1 MWMKTQSW
9 IKKQSGRSRRFAGQ
23 RKRAL
28 CSDKKMVNKELK
40 ECEVKMK
47 KIKGLIFAIGFVL
60 CGFVLGACGTSAEA
74 KQDKPLKIWFE
85 NQNGKM
91 ETYQLVDEETGVNYI
106 VVSGELF
113 QKGIGTAITPRL
125 KADGSLY
132 TSK

>member
-1 MWMKTQSW
+1 
-9 IKKQSGRSRRFAGQ
+9 
-23 RKRAL
+23 
-28 CSDKKMVNKELK
+28 MVNKELK

-91 ETYQLVDEETGVNYI
+91 ETYQLVDEKNRCKLHCRIWRTFSERDWYSNYSKI
-106 VVSGELF
+106 
-113 QKGIGTAITPRL
+113 KG
-125 KADGSLY
+125 
-132 TSK
+132 

>member
-1 MWMKTQSW
+1 MKRNLKR
-9 IKKQSGRSRRFAGQ
+9 ILCAAGF
-23 RKRAL
+23 
-28 CSDKKMVNKELK
+28 
-40 ECEVKMK
+40 
-47 KIKGLIFAIGFVL
+47 LI
-60 CGFVLGACGTSAEA
+60 CGFVLGACETSAEA

-106 VVSGELF
+106 VISGELY

-132 TSK
+132 ISK

>member
-1 MWMKTQSW
+1 M
-9 IKKQSGRSRRFAGQ
+9 
-23 RKRAL
+23 
-28 CSDKKMVNKELK
+28 
-40 ECEVKMK
+40 MK
-47 KIKGLIFAIGFVL
+47 KIKCLIFSIGFVL
-60 CGFVLGACGTSAEA
+60 CGFVLGACGISVEA

-106 VVSGELF
+106 VVSGQLY

-132 TSK
+132 ISK